1 MAGYS
6 LPDRIG
12 DLSGLLKRYDAA
24 VARRDQFR
32 TLLQECYDYVL
43 PDRELFRSH
52 SPGEK
57 RGKEIYD
64 STATLAVNE
73 FASRMQASICPP
85 WRQWSKFVPGPGL
98 PKDQRDSDELL
109 QYLDEQT
116 DLFFSYINHS
126 NFAIRSHEAFLD
138 LSVGTGALTLELDEQ
153 GKGFSFESI
162 PPAQLAIEEGPSG
175 IIETTFTDRKCQVS
189 HLPRLYPGVSL
200 PDAWEKALKDNP
212 IMEVSYVNAVV
223 YEPISREYF
232 LIALAKAPQ
241 HVMYVRALG
250 DTSPVIVFR
259 WSVIPGETWGR
270 GPVMSAL
277 QDIRTL
283 NKVVEFNLTAAAMN
297 LAPPLTGV
305 SDGVLNPYTVQIMPN
320 TIIPVMSNDQANPS
334 LRPLMTE
341 IRPDLAQFILADLRQ
356 QVRFSLFA
364 DPRRREGPVQS
375 ATEVMIEDRDFVQR
389 IGSAFGRL
397 QTEFLERVINRG
409 VALLRGIG
417 KMAPFKVDGREVTLK
432 HLSPLA
438 RAQDN
443 EELMALRTALE
454 MTIPFGPQAVQMS
467 FRTESVG
474 EYIGKRAG
482 VDSSLLRT
490 DAERKQVMQ
499 QVAQAAAMQQGM
511 PTA

>member
-1 MAGYS
+1 MYS
-6 LPDRIG
+6 LPDRLG
-12 DLSGLLKRYDAA
+12 DLDGLIKRYDAA
-24 VARRDQFR
+24 VAKRDLFR
-32 TLLQECYDYVL
+32 TLLMECYDYAI
-43 PDRELFRSH
+43 PDREMFRSH

-64 STATLAVNE
+64 STANLAVNE
-73 FASRMQASICPP
+73 FASRMQSTICPP

-98 PKDQRDSDELL
+98 PKDQRESDELQL
-109 QYLDEQT
+109 YLEEQT
-116 DLFFSYINHS
+116 DTFFSYINHS
-126 NFAIRSHEAFLD
+126 NFAIKAHEAFLD

-153 GKGFSFESI
+153 QKGLTFESI

-189 HLPRLYPGVSL
+189 HLPRLYPNVSL

-212 IMEVSYVNAVV
+212 IMEVSYINAVV
-223 YEPISREYF
+223 FEPREQVYYMVVF
-232 LIALAKAPQ
+232 SKGPR
-241 HVMYVRALG
+241 HVLYVRALG
-250 DTSPVIVFR
+250 ETSPVIVFR

-270 GPVMSAL
+270 GPVMFAIR
-277 QDIRTL
+277 DIRTL

-341 IRPDLAQFILADLRQ
+341 IRPDLAQFVLADLRQ
-356 QVRFSLFA
+356 QVRYSLFA

-375 ATEVMIEDRDFVQR
+375 ATEVMIEDRDFIQR
-389 IGSAFGRL
+389 IGSSFGRL

-417 KMAPFKVDGREVTLK
+417 KMAPFRVDGREVTLK
-432 HLSPLA
+432 HTSPLA
-438 RAQDN
+438 RAQDQ
-443 EELMALRTALE
+443 EELMSLRTALE
-454 MTIPFGPQAVQMS
+454 MTAPFGPQAVQMS
-467 FRTESVG
+467 FKTEAIG
-474 EYIGKRAG
+474 EYVAKRAG
-482 VDSSLLRT
+482 VDAMLIRT
-490 DAERKQVMQ
+490 DAERQ
-499 QVAQAAAMQQGM
+499 QIMAQIAQAAMAAAPEGM
-511 PTA
+511 PTV

>member
-1 MAGYS
+1 MA
-6 LPDRIG
+6 
-12 DLSGLLKRYDAA
+12 
-24 VARRDQFR
+24 
-32 TLLQECYDYVL
+32 
-43 PDRELFRSH
+43 
-52 SPGEK
+52 
-57 RGKEIYD
+57 
-64 STATLAVNE
+64 
-73 FASRMQASICPP
+73 
-85 WRQWSKFVPGPGL
+85 
-98 PKDQRDSDELL
+98 
-109 QYLDEQT
+109 
-116 DLFFSYINHS
+116 
-126 NFAIRSHEAFLD
+126 
-138 LSVGTGALTLELDEQ
+138 
-153 GKGFSFESI
+153 
-162 PPAQLAIEEGPSG
+162 
-175 IIETTFTDRKCQVS
+175 
-189 HLPRLYPGVSL
+189 
-200 PDAWEKALKDNP
+200 
-212 IMEVSYVNAVV
+212 
-223 YEPISREYF
+223 
-232 LIALAKAPQ
+232 
-241 HVMYVRALG
+241 
-250 DTSPVIVFR
+250 
-259 WSVIPGETWGR
+259 
-270 GPVMSAL
+270 AL

-356 QVRFSLFA
+356 QVRSSLFA
-364 DPRRREGPVQS
+364 DPRRREGPIQT

-409 VALLRGIG
+409 IALLRGIG

-454 MTIPFGPQAVQMS
+454 MTMPFGPQAVQMS

-490 DAERKQVMQ
+490 DAEREQIMQ